1 MKLAICVPA
10 RDTVQVGFA
19 KCLANL
25 TAHLAKENINYELIF
40 NLGSVIPQQRN
51 TLAESALE
59 NKADYVL
66 WLDSDMH
73 FPATV
78 FNRLLNHKKEICAA
92 TYSTRIKP
100 QRSVAFLDK
109 NNLDKRLQAK
119 TGLHQVF
126 AVGMGCMLVSRTV
139 FEHLPKPWFQYVW
152 NRDTEDLSGEDI
164 YFCNQAND
172 TGFEIFVDADL
183 SNEVAHYGTKA
194 YLIEETNESYR

>member
-10 RDTVQVGFA
+10 RDTVHVGFA

-25 TAHLAKENINYELIF
+25 TARLAKENINYELIF

-59 NKADYVL
+59 RKADYLL

-73 FPATV
+73 FPANTV
-78 FNRLLNHKKEICAA
+78 EKLLKHNKEICAA

-109 NNLDKRLQAK
+109 NNLDKRLK
-119 TGLHQVF
+119 TKNGLHKVF
-126 AVGMGCMLVSRTV
+126 AVGMGCMLVSRIV
-139 FEHLPKPWFQYVW
+139 FENIPKPWFQYVW
-152 NRDTEDLSGEDI
+152 NEDTQDLSGEDI

-183 SNEVAHYGTKA
+183 SNDVAHYGTKA
-194 YLIEETNESYR
+194 FLIGETNESN